1 MKKRILFIGHDLKFL
16 KHIVNYFSAKE
27 EYETDTFTYPGH
39 AIRDFKALA
48 RKLFNYDIVFCEW
61 GLGNL
66 SWLSKNKFPDQ
77 KIIVR
82 IHAQEFNTEHLRN
95 SSWNNVDKAIFVGP
109 HKLDLFTDIF
119 PDFAD
124 KAELIYNLVDTEIF
138 NLPKIPEHEFNL
150 GLLGVLPKSKAPN
163 LAIDILKQLRNYD
176 LNYKLFIKSKKPEE
190 LDWVLKREDEKA
202 FYDKF
207 CEEII
212 KQNLQDSIVWEPH
225 GTDVHDWFRKI
236 GFILSPSEFE
246 SFHLAI
252 PEGMSSGAIPIIR
265 NWEGADRIY
274 PKKFIFSDIEG
285 AVSLIRKYSD
295 ESLRSKEAQRLKDFA
310 TRNFGLPVILTKY
323 DKLIAEVANSIDTNT
338 TSPMLRSLYRD
349 LNQGQ
354 KQENEALSNQI
365 NELSENNILAK
376 TEIDSYREQLK
387 DSETKQKEI
396 QQNLQELKNEYNIQI
411 KKMETFIGVAD
422 ELKIQLQESR
432 TRENQYTETIKEQR
446 EKEKLYS
453 NSIKELTEK
462 ENQLNEQI
470 VRLLKDREQQNKTL
484 ENIKQENDALIDKL
498 NKSINDLTLINKTKL
513 IEKDTL
519 ITELNRQNSEF
530 NALINQLKQNIDDL
544 REEINST
551 QANLNEKENLL
562 NYQLLRN
569 KEQQQYIT
577 YLEKRFANK
586 IIGIIR
592 KRIKK

>member
-39 AIRDFKALA
+39 TIRDFKALT
-48 RKLFNYDIVFCEW
+48 RKLFNYDIIFCEW

-66 SWLSKNKFPDQ
+66 SWLSKNNFPDQ

-82 IHAQEFNTEHLRN
+82 IHLQEFVTPYLSDSNWEHI
-95 SSWNNVDKAIFVGP
+95 DKVILVGP
-109 HKLDLFTDIF
+109 HMIDEFAEKF
-119 PDFAD
+119 PDQKD
-124 KAELIYNLVDTEIF
+124 KSNLIYNVIDTSSF
-138 NLPKIPEHEFNL
+138 NLPKTEDSIFNI
-150 GLLGVLPKSKAPN
+150 GMLGVLPRRKAPH
-163 LAIDILKQLRNYD
+163 LGIDLLVELKKTDPRF
-176 LNYKLFIKSKKPEE
+176 KVFIKSKKPEE
-190 LDWVLKREDEKA
+190 LEWLWKREEERIYYDELNEKVKSL
-202 FYDKF
+202 YL
-207 CEEII
+207 E
-212 KQNLQDSIVWEPH
+212 DSFIWDPH
-225 GTDVHDWFRKI
+225 GTDVQDWFRKI

-246 SFHLAI
+246 SFHMAI

-310 TRNFGLPVILTKY
+310 AHKFGLPVILTKY
-323 DKLIAEVANSIDTNT
+323 DKLIAEVANSIDTKT
-338 TSPMLRSLYRD
+338 TTPILRNLCRD
-349 LNQGQ
+349 LNQEQ

-365 NELSENNILAK
+365 NELSKNNTLAK

-387 DSETKQKEI
+387 DSETKQKEM
-396 QQNLQELKNEYNIQI
+396 QQNLHELKNEFNTQT
-411 KKMETFIGVAD
+411 KKMDTFIGVAD
-422 ELKIQLQESR
+422 ELKIQLQENR
-432 TRENQYTETIKEQR
+432 ARENQYAETIKEQR
-446 EKEKLYS
+446 EKE
-453 NSIKELTEK
+453 
-462 ENQLNEQI
+462 NQLNEQI
-470 VRLLKDREQQNKTL
+470 AKLLKDREQQNKTL

-498 NKSINDLTLINKTKL
+498 NKSINDLTLTNKTKL
-513 IEKDTL
+513 TEKDTL

-544 REEINST
+544 REGINST

-577 YLEKRFANK
+577 YLEKRFSNK

-592 KRIKK
+592 KKIKK

>member
-1 MKKRILFIGHDLKFL
+1 MIDEF
-16 KHIVNYFSAKE
+16 AE
-27 EYETDTFTYPGH
+27 
-39 AIRDFKALA
+39 
-48 RKLFNYDIVFCEW
+48 
-61 GLGNL
+61 
-66 SWLSKNKFPDQ
+66 KFPDQ
-77 KIIVR
+77 K
-82 IHAQEFNTEHLRN
+82 
-95 SSWNNVDKAIFVGP
+95 DKSN
-109 HKLDLFTDIF
+109 
-119 PDFAD
+119 
-124 KAELIYNLVDTEIF
+124 LIYNVIDTSSFNLTKTEDSIF
-138 NLPKIPEHEFNL
+138 NI
-150 GLLGVLPKSKAPN
+150 GMLGVLPRRKAPH
-163 LAIDILKQLRNYD
+163 LGIDLLVELKKIDPRF
-176 LNYKLFIKSKKPEE
+176 KVFIKSKKPEE
-190 LDWVLKREDEKA
+190 LEWLWKREEERIYYDELNKRV
-202 FYDKF
+202 KLL
-207 CEEII
+207 
-212 KQNLQDSIVWEPH
+212 NLEDSFIWDPH
-225 GTDVHDWFRKI
+225 GTDVQDWFRKI

-246 SFHLAI
+246 SFHMAI

-285 AVSLIRKYSD
+285 AVSLIKKYND
-295 ESLRSKEAQRLKDFA
+295 DSLRSKEAQRLKDFA
-310 TRNFGLPVILTKY
+310 ARNFGLPVILTKY
-323 DKLIAEVANSIDTNT
+323 DKLIAEVANSIDTKT
-338 TSPMLRSLYRD
+338 TSPILRSLYRD
-349 LNQGQ
+349 LNQEQ
-354 KQENEALSNQI
+354 KQENEALRNQI

-387 DSETKQKEI
+387 DSETKQKEM
-396 QQNLQELKNEYNIQI
+396 QQNLHELKNEFNTQT
-411 KKMETFIGVAD
+411 KKIDTFIGVAD

-432 TRENQYTETIKEQR
+432 ARENQYAETIKEQR

-470 VRLLKDREQQNKTL
+470 AKLIKDREQQNKTL

-498 NKSINDLTLINKTKL
+498 NKSINDLTLTNKTKL

-544 REEINST
+544 REGINST

-577 YLEKRFANK
+577 YLEKRFSNK

-592 KRIKK
+592 KKIKK

>member
-39 AIRDFKALA
+39 TIRDFKALT
-48 RKLFNYDIVFCEW
+48 RKLFNYDIIFCEW

-66 SWLSKNKFPDQ
+66 SWLSKNKFSDQ

-82 IHAQEFNTEHLRN
+82 IHAQEFNTEYLRN
-95 SSWNNVDKAIFVGP
+95 SSWNNVDKVIFVGP
-109 HKLDLFTDIF
+109 HKLDLFTDLF

-124 KAELIYNLVDTEIF
+124 KTELIYNLVDTEIF
-138 NLPKIPEHEFNL
+138 NLPKTPEHQFNL
-150 GLLGVLPKSKAPN
+150 GLLGILPKSKAPN
-163 LAIDILKQLRNYD
+163 LAIDIFKQLRNYD

-207 CEEII
+207 YEEII

-274 PKKFIFSDIEG
+274 PKKFIFNDIEG

-295 ESLRSKEAQRLKDFA
+295 ESLLSKEAQRLKDFA
-310 TRNFGLPVILTKY
+310 AHKFGLPVILTKY
-323 DKLIAEVANSIDTNT
+323 DKLIAEVANSIDTKT
-338 TSPMLRSLYRD
+338 TTPILRNLCRD
-349 LNQGQ
+349 LNQEQ

-365 NELSENNILAK
+365 NELSKNNTLAK

-387 DSETKQKEI
+387 DSETKQKEM
-396 QQNLQELKNEYNIQI
+396 QQNLHELKNEFKTQT
-411 KKMETFIGVAD
+411 KKMDTFIGVAD

-432 TRENQYTETIKEQR
+432 ARENQYAETIKEQR

-470 VRLLKDREQQNKTL
+470 AKLLKDREQQNKTL

-498 NKSINDLTLINKTKL
+498 NRSINDLISTQKIKL
-513 IEKDTL
+513 TEKDTL

-577 YLEKRFANK
+577 YLEKRFSNK

-592 KRIKK
+592 KKIKK

>member
-39 AIRDFKALA
+39 TIRDFKALT
-48 RKLFNYDIVFCEW
+48 RKLFNYDIIFCEW

-66 SWLSKNKFPDQ
+66 SWLSKNKFSDQ

-82 IHAQEFNTEHLRN
+82 IHLQEFVTPYLSDSNWEHI
-95 SSWNNVDKAIFVGP
+95 DKVILVGP
-109 HKLDLFTDIF
+109 HMIDEFAEKF
-119 PDFAD
+119 PDQKD
-124 KAELIYNLVDTEIF
+124 KSNLIYNVIDTSSFNLTKTEDSIF
-138 NLPKIPEHEFNL
+138 NI
-150 GLLGVLPKSKAPN
+150 GMLGVLPRRKAPH
-163 LAIDILKQLRNYD
+163 LGIDLLVELKKIDPRF
-176 LNYKLFIKSKKPEE
+176 KVFIKSKKPEE
-190 LDWVLKREDEKA
+190 LEWLWKREEERIYYDELNKRV
-202 FYDKF
+202 KLL
-207 CEEII
+207 
-212 KQNLQDSIVWEPH
+212 NLEDSFIWDPH
-225 GTDVHDWFRKI
+225 GTDVQDWFRKI

-246 SFHLAI
+246 SFHMAI

-285 AVSLIRKYSD
+285 AVSLIKKYND
-295 ESLRSKEAQRLKDFA
+295 DSLRSKEAQRLKDFA
-310 TRNFGLPVILTKY
+310 ARNFGLPVILTKY
-323 DKLIAEVANSIDTNT
+323 DKLIAEVANSIDTKT
-338 TSPMLRSLYRD
+338 TSPILRSLYRD
-349 LNQGQ
+349 LNQEQ
-354 KQENEALSNQI
+354 KQENEALRNQI

-387 DSETKQKEI
+387 DSETKQKEM
-396 QQNLQELKNEYNIQI
+396 QQNLHELKNEFNTQT
-411 KKMETFIGVAD
+411 KKIDTFIGVAD

-432 TRENQYTETIKEQR
+432 ARENQYAETIKEQR

-470 VRLLKDREQQNKTL
+470 AKLIKDREQQNKTL

-498 NKSINDLTLINKTKL
+498 NKSINDLTLTNKTKL

-544 REEINST
+544 REGINST

-577 YLEKRFANK
+577 YLEKRFSNK

-592 KRIKK
+592 KKIKK